1 MVWFVML
8 ITSWVTVVSDFICSI
23 VLASIK
29 KRMLNFY
36 NSWPEKFS
44 YIKTINNFKKMLYKA
59 HAVHDIFLLNLF
71 TFKLNNTRTEYNIL
85 KYLFQRSYLLSCN
98 RICDDMMYIYMTDC
112 TIFRRYVGDI
122 HQSNCVQY
130 TQQDNLSYTI

>member
-23 VLASIK
+23 VFASIKK

-44 YIKTINNFKKMLYKA
+44 YIKTINNFKKN
-59 HAVHDIFLLNLF
+59 VI
-71 TFKLNNTRTEYNIL
+71 
-85 KYLFQRSYLLSCN
+85 
-98 RICDDMMYIYMTDC
+98 
-112 TIFRRYVGDI
+112 
-122 HQSNCVQY
+122 QSACRA
-130 TQQDNLSYTI
+130 